1 MGILV
6 RRETKVIVQG
16 ITGTQ
21 GSFHTRL
28 MLDYGTKIVAG
39 VTPGKGGALVC
50 NVPVYD
56 TVSKA
61 QSVHQADATV
71 IFVPAPFAKD
81 AAFEAID
88 AGLRLLVIL
97 TEHIP
102 IRDSMEIMAKA
113 KMEEAIVIGPNST
126 GIITPGECK
135 LGFMPAHI
143 FKPGVVGI
151 VSRSGTLTYE
161 IANQLTAKNL
171 GQTTC
176 VGLGGD
182 PILGLSFV
190 DVMKMFRTDQ
200 ATKAVVLIGEIG
212 GDLEE
217 RAANYIVEEGFEKPT
232 VAFIAGRTAPPEK
245 RMGHAG
251 AIILGK
257 AGTAESK
264 VEAFRAAGVY
274 VADTPAEVANYLA
287 KLLCAKEKSIFN
299 SLQS

>member
-1 MGILV
+1 LGILV
-6 RRETKVIVQG
+6 NKETKVIVQG
-16 ITGTQ
+16 ITGAQ

-39 VTPGKGGALVC
+39 VTPGKGGTKVC
-50 NVPVYD
+50 DVPVYD

-61 QSVHQADATV
+61 QSVHQADASV
-71 IFVPAPFAKD
+71 IFVPAQFAKD

-88 AGLRLLVIL
+88 AGIKLLVIL

-113 KMEEAIVIGPNST
+113 KMEKTIVIGPNST

-143 FKPGVVGI
+143 FKPGIVGVI
-151 VSRSGTLTYE
+151 SRSGTLTYE

-171 GQTTC
+171 GQSTC

-182 PILGLSFV
+182 PIVGLSFV
-190 DVMKMFRTDQ
+190 DVMKMFRDDPM
-200 ATKAVVLIGEIG
+200 TKAVVLIGEIG

-217 RAANYIVEEGFEKPT
+217 RAANYIIEEGFEKPT

-257 AGTAESK
+257 AGSAESK
-264 VEAFRAAGVY
+264 VEALRAAGVH

-287 KLLCAKEKSIFN
+287 KLLGPKEKSIFN
-299 SLQS
+299 NL

>member
-6 RRETKVIVQG
+6 GRETKVIVQG
-16 ITGTQ
+16 ITGSQ
-21 GSFHTRL
+21 GSFHTQL

-39 VTPGKGGALVC
+39 ITPGKGGAMVC

-61 QSVHQADATV
+61 QSMHQADATV

-81 AAFEAID
+81 AAFEALD

-113 KMEEAIVIGPNST
+113 KMEKAIVIGPNST

-143 FKPGVVGI
+143 FKPGFVGV

-182 PILGLSFV
+182 PIIGLSFV
-190 DVMKMFRTDQ
+190 DVMKMFHADQ
-200 ATKAVVLIGEIG
+200 TTKAVVLIGEIG

-217 RAANYIVEEGFEKPT
+217 RAANYIVEEDFEKPT

-257 AGTAESK
+257 AGSAESK

-274 VADTPAEVANYLA
+274 VADTPAEVVNYLA
-287 KLLCAKEKSIFN
+287 KLFGVKEKSIFN
-299 SLQS
+299 SFQS